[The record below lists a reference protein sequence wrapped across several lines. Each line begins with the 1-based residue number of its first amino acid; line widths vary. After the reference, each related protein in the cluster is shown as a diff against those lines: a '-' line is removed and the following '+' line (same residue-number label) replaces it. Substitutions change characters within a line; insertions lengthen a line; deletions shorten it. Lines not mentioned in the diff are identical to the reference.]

1 MHLPGRNVD
10 RFLMI
15 EAFVR
20 VAETHSFAE
29 AARQIGVSNSVVTA
43 RVQALES
50 LIDAPLFHRNTRH
63 VRLSDI
69 GESVYRDSADLITKF
84 VHLTDHMRG
93 LRQEPAGRLRVQML
107 PGFGIDYFGTILKDF
122 TQDYPDIHTE
132 IIVSDRVVDPIED
145 GLDITFQIFTPVS
158 ESLIARHIFDVRR
171 LFCAAPSYLAG
182 RGAPEEPI
190 DLLRHRTGV
199 YLGYPTRNHW
209 LFWLD
214 GTKVEIDMPG
224 HVRSNSV
231 QLLRDYAVE
240 GGGIVCL
247 PTLVASRELIA
258 GRLVPVLSNYRL
270 SKYSFSAV
278 YPQTQ
283 REAIKVRLLLDFLA
297 SRFPDR
303 TLPPWDVPLFEKG
316 LLGPDL
322 P

>member
-1 MHLPGRNVD
+1 VD

-20 VAETHSFAE
+20 VAETRNFAE
-29 AARQIGVSNSVVTA
+29 AARQIGVSNSVVTT

-50 LIDAPLFHRNTRH
+50 FVNAPLFHRNTRH
-63 VRLSDI
+63 VRLSEI
-69 GESVYRDSADLITKF
+69 GESVYRDSADLIAKF
-84 VHLTDHMRG
+84 MHLTDHMRG

-107 PGFGIDYFGTILKDF
+107 PGFGIDYFGAILKDF

-158 ESLIARHIFDVRR
+158 ETLIARHIFDVRR
-171 LFCAAPSYLAG
+171 LFCAAPSYLASH
-182 RGAPEEPI
+182 GAPEEPL

-209 LFWLD
+209 IFWLA

-247 PTLVASRELIA
+247 PTLVASRELVA
-258 GRLVPVLSNYRL
+258 GRLVPVLNNFGL

-283 REAIKVRLLLDFLA
+283 REAMKVRLLLDFL
-297 SRFPDR
+297 SSQFRDR
-303 TLPPWDVPLFEKG
+303 ALPPWDVPLFEKG